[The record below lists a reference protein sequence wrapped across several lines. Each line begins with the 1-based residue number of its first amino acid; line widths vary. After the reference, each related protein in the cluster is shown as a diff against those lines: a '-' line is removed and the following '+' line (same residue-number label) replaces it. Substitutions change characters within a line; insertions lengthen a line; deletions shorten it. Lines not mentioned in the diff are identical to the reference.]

1 MRKMTK
7 DLLSLRLIAVLW
19 LFAIG
24 FTCAWAEADDSSSGS
39 SPTSENQLVFDFNT
53 TEGKALISGLAGS
66 ITNWNPSN
74 TNVGVSVN
82 GYPITLH
89 YCLQSN
95 NVLVVR
101 GDADNT
107 KGEPGYIMGTMR
119 GTLTRVELTTVGN
132 QTGNVSVIVLDK
144 DGKEHT
150 AAQRISGRGTYTI
163 NITDP
168 VTDASSIKVAP
179 DFQCRLSK
187 VVMYRQVAAIDAKDP
202 WILFKNWDGTSVDL
216 DNDKTYD
223 EPLGQIMRLE
233 SNGIEGFD
241 PVSNASN
248 PYVVVY
254 TVDGNEPEFS
264 FVKDSKGNWKN
275 GNDYY
280 PAGYE
285 GHKEGEAIGKHG
297 YIYRRGI
304 ILDQLNREN
313 VTKSQVGDVLTVKL
327 AIYQLTADAN
337 GNFTGY
343 DKLKTIEKKFKLTSS
358 SRPKWG
364 DGGDIYFTPDTKQKT
379 ETTGYTQSTTIL
391 DVTQNV
397 IVSESSSWQGNTIV
411 AKFSKND
418 KYDLQSLLNAASVT
432 PSKDSKAMKT
442 SSTGLRKLS
451 VLQYSSDGIAAT
463 GVAEAMYW
471 YIEARKTLYLE
482 ASAEPTTLNMATGS
496 STRTSKVTVKAY
508 YLDDN
513 NEKQY
518 VDLKELNLTKS
529 SISFGDDQVIEL
541 IPSANGTTSS
551 DIVYEDDNKTA
562 WFTINAKD
570 NGTTTLSIKT
580 KATNNGTTKQVPGVS
595 SDGKDI
601 MIDLFEPAANN
612 YTAATATLDITVE
625 GSGKLTPPTITPAT
639 RNYSEDFKAQVEGY
653 KGVKTYYLLLNL
665 GTTSGEIAMASEG
678 DTGSDGSDG
687 TTSPSEDE
695 DENTQTRPDLPT
707 AQELVT
713 TVLSYKPG
721 EDPTYAGA
729 GIIDGTVDGDYTA
742 ALSIAANRG
751 NHFVL
756 CAVAAEVKEDG
767 NIVKETTTDATTGEQ
782 TETEKASRVVYS
794 EYTYNVLEAPV
805 LNPGIEGH
813 NHFYAFDE
821 DKLTISAS
829 VESPNCQIY
838 YLIGGDKELYLTQK
852 ADGTISTNGTLY
864 NASKNFEID
873 GTTLVQAIAY
883 SRNLGLVSRVVN
895 YRYAKMSGDI
905 ENPTFEIE
913 GKSYSSG
920 QKSNQNV
927 KGKPVIL
934 KAIYTDAQGEEHVIG
949 GENFDWDTE
958 LYHIYYTTDGSY
970 PTHNSLQ
977 YRGPI
982 TDIDNSQKDVK
993 IIAMAYADGNDG
1005 NGNQGDGTISD
1016 FSILELLNGNL
1027 KYWETTLENC
1037 GSNGILKTPRQAIY
1051 DGEGDDKT
1059 TLVDFEFGGDKD
1071 GNPLQWKHYISGE
1084 YGTGSPL
1091 DQVGTYT
1098 IAPAS
1103 TEEDIDID
1111 ADVKDE
1117 LGNLWNHSKSN
1128 DGKEGFQTHKA
1139 TFGLPASG
1147 AYVKF
1152 EPKKSGKLTIWC
1164 CQEGA
1169 LYYSNKSSQKDR
1181 FNEGFLRK
1189 RPAYFVD
1196 ESGKSIAPATTP
1208 VAAGVL
1214 SYNWVLRASQ
1224 GSWNEKGTEVNGIKQ
1239 NLYTQEQTELIYE
1252 MFNKKILANNA
1263 TWNSSLQPLLVYLH
1277 SESQDNQKVAGFNV
1291 AEAPREESETEEARP
1306 YALDAIT
1313 DGTGVCLPSASFMK
1327 YTFDVKAGKTYFFFG
1342 WMTKIGIRGVG
1353 FEPNEEN
1360 PSARATDIYS
1370 GNNGTSAVGDS
1381 KTNDF
1386 ANECAEKTTYSE
1398 VTLKRSFKSGVWTS
1412 LVLPFSVS
1420 ASEVK
1425 RVFGDQTE
1433 IVHYRTIE
1441 NRTIY
1446 FFHHYHQMLVA
1457 GTPVVIKPSQNV
1469 ENPTFQNVTFEAAT
1483 AFDEPCNDYGFKGTD
1498 GVTGEEITC
1507 TDYKMKGSFQPQ
1519 MVQQYDFYL
1528 GNDGKV
1534 YYWPYAESTTLY
1546 GTRAYINGTAA
1557 NGSTTSVTS
1566 MAKASYNDLTPRGMF
1581 DEATGIDFVGVEDGN
1596 GTFLQGASDG
1606 KVYSLDGKLVRQQGD
1621 KWDGLAKGI
1630 YIVNGKK
1637 VVID

>member
-1 MRKMTK
+1 MRKMTRK
-7 DLLSLRLIAVLW
+7 MQSLRLIAFLW

-24 FTCAWAEADDSSSGS
+24 YTCAWAEEDNSSSGNGI
-39 SPTSENQLVFDFNT
+39 TSGNQLVFDFST
-53 TEGKALISGLAGS
+53 TDGKALISGLAGS

-101 GDADNT
+101 GDTQNT
-107 KGEPGYIMGTMR
+107 QSEAGYIMGTMR
-119 GTLTRVELTTVGN
+119 GTLTQVELTTAGN
-132 QTGNVSVIVLDK
+132 QSGKVRIIITDK
-144 DGKEHT
+144 NGIEHT
-150 AAQRISGRGTYTI
+150 TTKTISGKNTYTI
-163 NITDP
+163 DIESQDQ
-168 VTDASSIKVAP
+168 VKDASSIKVAP

-187 VVMYRQVAAIDAKDP
+187 VVMNRQVEAIETKDP
-202 WILFKNWDGTSVDL
+202 WILFKNWNGTSVDL
-216 DNDKTYD
+216 DNEKTYD

-233 SNGIEGFD
+233 SNGVEGFD

-254 TVDGNEPEFS
+254 TVDGNDPEFS

-275 GNDYY
+275 GDDKY

-285 GHKEGEAIGKHG
+285 GHKEGDAIGKHG

-304 ILDQLNREN
+304 ILDKLNRAN
-313 VTKSQVGDVLTVKL
+313 MTKSQVGDVLTVKL
-327 AIYQLTADAN
+327 AIYQLSADAN
-337 GNFTGY
+337 GTFTSY
-343 DKLKTIEKKFKLTSS
+343 DRIKTIEKKFKLTSS

-364 DGGDIYFTPDTKQKT
+364 DGGNDIVFTPDTKQKT
-379 ETTGYTQSTTIL
+379 ETTDYNSKTTIL

-397 IVSESSSWQGNTIV
+397 VVTGTSSQDNTII

-432 PSKDSKAMKT
+432 PTKNSKAMKT

-451 VLQYSSDGIAAT
+451 VLQYTTDGIAAT

-471 YIEARKTLYLE
+471 FILARKTLFLE
-482 ASAEPTTLNMATGS
+482 ASAEPTTLNMAAGSTTHTG
-496 STRTSKVTVKAY
+496 KVTVKAY
-508 YLDDN
+508 YMDDN
-513 NEKQY
+513 HQKQY
-518 VDLKELNLTKS
+518 VDLKELSLTKS
-529 SISFGDDQVIEL
+529 SVTFGDDQVIEL
-541 IPSANGTTSS
+541 IPSSSGTTSG
-551 DIVYEDDNKTA
+551 DFIYEDGNKTA
-562 WFTINAKD
+562 WFTIDAKD

-580 KATNNGTTKQVPGVS
+580 EDTNNGKTVTTTETGLDGSTVS
-595 SDGKDI
+595 I
-601 MIDLFEPAANN
+601 TRFEPADNN
-612 YTAATATLDITVE
+612 YTAATATLSISVE

-639 RNYSEDFKAQVEGY
+639 RNYSDDFTAQVKGY
-653 KGVKTYYLLLNL
+653 KGVKSYYLLMNQ
-665 GTTSGEIAMASEG
+665 GTATEEISLAS
-678 DTGSDGSDG
+678 
-687 TTSPSEDE
+687 DE
-695 DENTQTRPDLPT
+695 ETTRPSLPT
-707 AQELVT
+707 AQDIIDAV
-713 TVLSYKPG
+713 G
-721 EDPTYAGA
+721 EYQENPASDPTIAGA
-729 GIIDGTVDGDYTA
+729 GIIDGMVEGDYTA
-742 ALSIAANRG
+742 NHSIIARKG

-756 CAVAAEVKEDG
+756 RAVAAQVGTDG
-767 NIVKETTTDATTGEQ
+767 KII
-782 TETEKASRVVYS
+782 TENGTEKASRVVYS
-794 EYTYNVLEAPV
+794 DYTYNVLEAPV

-813 NHFYAFDE
+813 NHFFPFDE

-838 YLIGGDKELYLTQK
+838 YLVGSNDQLYLKQND
-852 ADGTISTNGTLY
+852 DGTISTNGTLY
-864 NASKNFEID
+864 NSEKNFEID

-883 SRNLGLVSRVVN
+883 SRNLGLVSRIVN

-913 GKSYSSG
+913 GNTYSSG
-920 QKSNQNV
+920 QKTNQNV
-927 KGKPVIL
+927 KGKQVIL
-934 KAIYTDAQGEEHVIG
+934 KATYYDAQGNAHEIG
-949 GENFDWDTE
+949 GEDFDWDTE

-970 PTHNSLQ
+970 PTHNSLK
-977 YRGPI
+977 YTGPV
-982 TDIDNSQKDVK
+982 TDIDNSRKDVK

-1005 NGNQGDGTISD
+1005 KGNKGDGTISD
-1016 FSILELLNGNL
+1016 FSILELLNANM
-1027 KYWETTLENC
+1027 KYWETTIGNC
-1037 GSNGILKTPRQAIY
+1037 GTDGSLKENHQAIY
-1051 DGEGDDKT
+1051 DGEGEDKT
-1059 TLVDFEFGGDKD
+1059 PLVNFEFGSDKD
-1071 GNPLQWKHYISGE
+1071 GKPLQWRHYISGE
-1084 YGTGSPL
+1084 YGTGNPL

-1103 TEEDIDID
+1103 TGADIDID

-1128 DGKEGFQTHKA
+1128 DGTEGFQTHKA

-1152 EPKKSGKLTIWC
+1152 EPQKSGKLTIWC

-1214 SYNWVLRASQ
+1214 SANWVLRANQ
-1224 GSWNEKGTEVNGIKQ
+1224 GSWNKKGTEVNGILQ
-1239 NLYTQEQTELIYE
+1239 NLYTQEQTEFIYE
-1252 MFNKKILANNA
+1252 MFNQRILANNA

-1277 SESQDNQKVAGFNV
+1277 TKSKDNLSQKVAGFNV
-1291 AEAPREESETEEARP
+1291 AEAPREESETEESRA
-1306 YALDAIT
+1306 YTLDPIV

-1353 FEPNEEN
+1353 FEPSEET
-1360 PSARATDIYS
+1360 PSPRGTGIFS
-1370 GNNGTSAVGDS
+1370 GNSGTSAVGDS
-1381 KTNDF
+1381 KNNDF
-1386 ANECAEKTTYSE
+1386 ASECSEKTTYSE
-1398 VTLKRSFKSGVWTS
+1398 VTLQRSFKAGTWTT

-1441 NRTIY
+1441 NRTMY

-1457 GTPVVIKPSQNV
+1457 GTPVVIKPGQDV
-1469 ENPTFQNVTFEAAT
+1469 QNPTFQNVTFEAAT

-1498 GVTGEEITC
+1498 GITGEEITC
-1507 TDYKMKGSFQPQ
+1507 TGYKMIGSFRPQ
-1519 MVQQYDFYL
+1519 TVVQYDFYL

-1534 YYWPYAESTTLY
+1534 YYWPYAASTTLY
-1546 GTRAYINGTAA
+1546 GTRAYVNGTSSD
-1557 NGSTTSVTS
+1557 GSKTSVSS
-1566 MAKASYNDLTPRGMF
+1566 MAKAAYNDLTPHSMYE
-1581 DEATGIDFVGVEDGN
+1581 DATGIDFIGAESGSSTFTRGTSDGN
-1596 GTFLQGASDG
+1596 
-1606 KVYSLDGKLVRQQGD
+1606 VYSLDGKMVRQRGD
-1621 KWDGLAKGI
+1621 KMDGLAKGI
-1630 YIVNGKK
+1630 YIMNGKK
-1637 VVID
+1637 VVVE